1 MSFFQGEVYTGFLIS
16 VEVNFIIYII
26 IMFLYNKEKVSRF
39 DVKARNDKRLVI
51 R

>member
-26 IMFLYNKEKVSRF
+26 IMFLYNKEKVSPF

>member
-1 MSFFQGEVYTGFLIS
+1 MSIFQGEVYTGFLIS